1 MKTYTHV
8 IVRTGAPYGIGE
20 EGHIVSHHKS
30 LANAEKRFDREFSN
44 NTGRLNH
51 KVVELMEDERK

>member
-1 MKTYTHV
+1 MKTYTHA

-20 EGHIVSHHKS
+20 EGHIVSRHKS
-30 LANAEKRFDREFSN
+30 LANAEKRFDREFSG

-51 KVVELMEDERK
+51 KIVELTEGEK